1 MELVTYILIVI
12 IVILAGAGAVY
23 AYGALRG
30 PRKLEEILHLM
41 EDGKHREA
49 IVELQRLITEDER
62 NALAHMWLGQCFQTL
77 QEYPQAVQEFR
88 SCVRI
93 GRWDDH
99 VREITVRRGLARCL
113 LESGNANEAKNE
125 FLILTTLEPNHHENH
140 FELGKLF
147 HRGAVYPKAIKFLQ
161 QATQLNVK
169 NAEGFSL
176 LGQSH
181 YALKQY
187 HDARAALIRAVQLK
201 PDLKTAHYYL
211 GLALRYLNDL
221 DWALKEFEI
230 AEKDDGL
237 RDKALLAKGM
247 VLLDQGNFAK
257 SITELERGLKFAPPG
272 SETMV
277 QLYYLI
283 GVAGEKN
290 RDVHKAIS
298 CWEKIEQIKPGYRD
312 VREKLRQYSEFRT
325 DDSVKDFL
333 IMNTTQFENAARK
346 IIENMGFQILQ
357 MWMAGEM
364 AVMAVG
370 TETDVKSRNRGQKTL
385 FHVQRDM
392 TALPEKLVREFH
404 EGMREKACLRGIMM
418 TTGDIM
424 PAAMNYAQTRPIE
437 IFDSSGIVPHIR
449 QAMATPG

>member
-12 IVILAGAGAVY
+12 IVILAGAGVAY

-30 PRKLEEILHLM
+30 PRKLEEILRRM
-41 EDGKHREA
+41 EDGRYREA
-49 IVELQRLITEDER
+49 IVELQRLIAEDDR
-62 NALAHMWLGQCFQTL
+62 NALAHMWLGQCHQQL
-77 QEYPQAVQEFR
+77 QEYGLAVAEYR
-88 SCVRI
+88 SAVRI
-93 GRWDDH
+93 GRWDDT
-99 VREITVRRGLARCL
+99 VKEVIVRRGLARCL
-113 LESGNANEAKNE
+113 LENGNLNEAKNE
-125 FLILTTLEPNHHENH
+125 YLILTTLEPNQYENH

-147 HRGAVYPKAIKFLQ
+147 HRGAVYQKAVKFLHT
-161 QATQLNVK
+161 ATTLNVK
-169 NAEGFSL
+169 SAEGFNL

-201 PDLKTAHYYL
+201 PEMKNAHYYL

-221 DWALKEFEI
+221 DWSLKEFEI

-257 SITELERGLKFAPPG
+257 SITELERGLKFAPPN

-283 GVAGEKN
+283 GVAAEKN
-290 RDVHKAIS
+290 RDVHKAIAS
-298 CWEKIEQIKPGYRD
+298 WEKIETMKPGYRD

-333 IMNTTQFENAARK
+333 IMNTLQFETAARK
-346 IIENMGFQILQ
+346 IIENMGFQVLQ
-357 MWMAGEM
+357 LWMAGEM
-364 AVMAVG
+364 AVRAVA

-392 TALPEKLVREFH
+392 AALPEKLVREFH
-404 EGMREKACLRGIMM
+404 EGMKEKACLRGILM

-424 PAAMNYAQTRPIE
+424 PAAISYAATRPIE

-449 QAMATPG
+449 QAMAAIR